1 MTHTRLDVNC
11 LSELPGSMV
20 QLEKLEELC
29 LTSNFFATFPEF
41 AMKIISLKKVRQLPK
56 VLHRTGV

>member
-1 MTHTRLDVNC
+1 
-11 LSELPGSMV
+11 MV

-41 AMKIISLKKVRQLPK
+41 AMKITSLKKVRQLPK